1 MTDALKEKII
11 IRFIK
16 NYKNRTCWSD
26 DYVRNNYADVIEYM
40 TEKFD
45 SIFNYNS
52 SSDGSSSSSNSNSSL
67 PTKNI
72 KRITQGART
81 HEYYQD
87 GSTSTSSGT
96 ENIINSDPILLSL
109 LGQRFINTF

>member
-16 NYKNRTCWSD
+16 NYKNRTGWSD
-26 DYVRNNYADVIEYM
+26 DYVRENYTDAIEYM
-40 TEKFD
+40 IEKFD

-52 SSDGSSSSSNSNSSL
+52 SSSGSNSNSSL

-87 GSTSTSSGT
+87 SSTSTSSGT
-96 ENIINSDPILLSL
+96 ENIINSDPILLTL
-109 LGQRFINTF
+109 LGKPFINEW

>member
-1 MTDALKEKII
+1 MKDTLKEKII
-11 IRFIK
+11 IHFIK
-16 NYKNRTCWSD
+16 NYKNRTGWSD
-26 DYVRNNYADVIEYM
+26 DYVRENYTDAIEYM
-40 TEKFD
+40 IEKFD

-52 SSDGSSSSSNSNSSL
+52 SSSGSNSNSSL

-87 GSTSTSSGT
+87 SSTSTSSGT
-96 ENIINSDPILLSL
+96 ENIINSDPILLTL
-109 LGQRFINTF
+109 LGKPFINEW